1 MYFPRLRKILLIIS
15 NSWAQNLQNSPFKSW
30 ASWWLASE
38 GPFFNAL
45 PDHRSSCQSNP
56 NHNLHEKNLAN
67 SSGSFPIAD
76 GSALHADVIEKA
88 ELYEMVTETNYNLF
102 EKHGNFLVR
111 NPSVIMM
118 LQPR

>member
-1 MYFPRLRKILLIIS
+1 
-15 NSWAQNLQNSPFKSW
+15 
-30 ASWWLASE
+30 
-38 GPFFNAL
+38 
-45 PDHRSSCQSNP
+45 
-56 NHNLHEKNLAN
+56 
-67 SSGSFPIAD
+67 
-76 GSALHADVIEKA
+76 LHADVIEKA

>member
-1 MYFPRLRKILLIIS
+1 MCFACLRKILLIIS
-15 NSWAQNLQNSPFKSW
+15 NSWAQNLQNSPVKLW
-30 ASWWLASE
+30 ALWWLASE

-45 PDHRSSCQSNP
+45 PAHCSSCQSNP
-56 NHNLHEKNLAN
+56 KHNLNPKNLAN
-67 SSGSFPIAD
+67 SSGSFPVAA
-76 GSALHADVIEKA
+76 GSAVRADVIEKA